1 MNVIGVV
8 TSGTQ
13 SPSLGKPIGMAYV
26 PSAQSKPGSEI
37 LINIRG
43 KAIKGVVTKIP
54 FLQA

>member
-1 MNVIGVV
+1 
-8 TSGTQ
+8 
-13 SPSLGKPIGMAYV
+13 MAYV